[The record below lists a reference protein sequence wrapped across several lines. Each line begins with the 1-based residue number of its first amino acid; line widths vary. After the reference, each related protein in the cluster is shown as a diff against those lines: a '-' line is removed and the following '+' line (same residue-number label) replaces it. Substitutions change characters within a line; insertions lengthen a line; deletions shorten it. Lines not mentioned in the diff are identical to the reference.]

1 MLKKNVQKFI
11 KGMSL
16 ILTLTL
22 LATICVGCSKANDKD
37 EQGRTIVSVG
47 GWPSKEGASLD
58 AQNAK
63 KARFE
68 EANPDAV
75 IVPDM
80 WTFDRKTFYAK
91 AAGGQ
96 LPMVYNAGVTEIPE
110 IMESG
115 YSADL
120 TEVLKKRG
128 YDGKFNQNVLDIVS
142 KDGKIYAFPYAC
154 TVMGLMFNGELY
166 KAAGLIDENGMPMQP
181 ETWYDVL
188 EFAKKIKAA
197 TGKPGFVIPTAKGSG
212 GWLFSCL
219 AWSFGVDFME
229 KDADGKWKATFNTPE
244 AAEALQFIKDMRWV
258 HDVLPST
265 AMIDSTEWQKIF
277 GTGGAGITF
286 GAGEYP
292 ARATQKYGM
301 DPANIGMMAMVKGPK
316 RHVTLLS
323 GDIYCVSDAATEDQ
337 IDAAIRWIETSYN
350 YNATEEVKTNLVNAH
365 EVWGENNQLI
375 GIKGMSVWNNDTD
388 IVKYQ
393 RELADQYCNGNPNYL
408 KLYNDFAEN
417 CQIEIQPE
425 EPVCC
430 QELYQ
435 VLDSCLQ
442 EILTNKDADCAE
454 VLEKAN
460 TDFQTNYLDNIT
472 Y

>member
-1 MLKKNVQKFI
+1 MLKKNKKFI
-11 KGMSL
+11 KGLSL
-16 ILTLTL
+16 VLALTM
-22 LATICVGCSKANDKD
+22 LAGVCAGCGKASDKD
-37 EQGRTIVSVG
+37 EQGRTIISVG
-47 GWPSKEGASLD
+47 GWPAKEGDALD

-63 KARFE
+63 KTRFE
-68 EANPDAV
+68 EANSDV
-75 IVPDM
+75 VVEPDM

-96 LPMVYNAGVTEIPE
+96 LPTVYNAGVTEIPE
-110 IMESG
+110 IIESE

-128 YDGKFNQNVLDIVS
+128 YEGKFNQNVLDIVS
-142 KDGKIYAFPYAC
+142 RDGKIYAFPYSC
-154 TVMGLMFNGELY
+154 GVMGLMFNGELY
-166 KAAGLIDENGMPMQP
+166 EAAGLINENGEPMEP
-181 ETWYDVL
+181 ETWDEVL
-188 EFAKKIKAA
+188 EYAKIIKEK
-197 TGKPGFVIPTAKGSG
+197 TGKPGFVIPTANGSG

-229 KDADGKWKATFNTPE
+229 KDAEGNWKATFDSKE
-244 AAEALQFIKDMRWV
+244 AAEALQFIKDMKWK
-258 HDVLPST
+258 HDVLPAT
-265 AMIDSTEWQKIF
+265 AMIDATEWQKIF
-277 GTGGAGITF
+277 GTGNAGITF

-301 DPANIGMMAMVKGPK
+301 DPKNIGMLGMVKGPK

-323 GDIYCVSDAATEDQ
+323 GDIFCVSADATEDQ

-350 YNATEEVKTNLVNAH
+350 YNATDEVKKNLESSH
-365 EVWGENNQLI
+365 EVWTENNQLI
-375 GIKGMSVWNNDTD
+375 GIKGMSIWNNDTD
-388 IVKYQ
+388 IVKFQ
-393 RELADQYCNGNPNYL
+393 RETSDKYCNGNPKLL
-408 KLYNDFAEN
+408 KPYNDFAMN

-435 VLDSCLQ
+435 ILDSCLQ
-442 EILTNKDADCAE
+442 EVLTNKDADCAE
-454 VLEKAN
+454 VLKKAN
-460 TDFQTNYLDNIT
+460 ADFQANYLDNLS